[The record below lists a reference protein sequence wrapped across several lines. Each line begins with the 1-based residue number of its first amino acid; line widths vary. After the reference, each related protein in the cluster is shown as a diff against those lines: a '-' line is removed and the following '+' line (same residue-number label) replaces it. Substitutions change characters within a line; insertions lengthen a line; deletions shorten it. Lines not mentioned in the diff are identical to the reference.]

1 VLPAVLLVVAGAIGI
16 ASGVSA
22 PADFGPNQTGA
33 MPASPPGSMAIRF
46 GILMLMVG
54 VWLLTT
60 LVRVRA
66 RRVDSE
72 SPYRSQ
78 PVDPGGRDEAPIQL
92 LLAALLIAVGTLG
105 LAVGSTSPTLTEI
118 GLEIV
123 MVGAGIGI
131 FTGDLRQVRRT
142 EAEKTRAV

>member
-1 VLPAVLLVVAGAIGI
+1 
-16 ASGVSA
+16 
-22 PADFGPNQTGA
+22 
-33 MPASPPGSMAIRF
+33 MAIRF
-46 GILMLMVG
+46 GILMLIVG

-60 LVRVRA
+60 LVHVRVR
-66 RRVDSE
+66 RVRSE

-78 PVDPGGRDEAPIQL
+78 PADPKDREEAPIQL

-105 LAVGSTSPTLTEI
+105 LAVGSTSPTWTES

-131 FTGDLRQVRRT
+131 FTGDLRRARRT
-142 EAEKTRAV
+142 EAEKTGAV